1 MSAGPWRIFTIYTRG
16 DRVLDLFWK
25 PSHRGPEPR
34 DENWRRPRK
43 YTGDP
48 VRIVGLISNNDPVD
62 GWDLQIGELRTYPA
76 ELANELIKNRW
87 AAPAPELP
95 GRSTPK

>member
-1 MSAGPWRIFTIYTRG
+1 MSDGPWRIFTIYTRG

-34 DENWRRPRK
+34 DENWRRPRRFAGES
-43 YTGDP
+43 TR
-48 VRIVGLISNNDPVD
+48 VIGLISINDPVD
-62 GWDLQIGELRTYPA
+62 CWDLQIGEARVYPRELAA
-76 ELANELIKNRW
+76 ELVTNGW
-87 AAPAPELP
+87 AALAPELP